1 MTCAHE
7 DFMVDAE
14 VNRLLDAKDAAGLRQ
29 TGYVLDLKVRCTQC
43 DEPFVFIGLPGK
55 VGLHPL
61 EPRTDFDGT
70 ELRAPIRP
78 KSEAAGLFPG
88 FTITQE
94 HP

>member
-1 MTCAHE
+1 MKCEHE
-7 DFMVDAE
+7 DFMVDAV
-14 VNRLLDAKDAAGLRQ
+14 VNRLMDGKDAAGAPQ
-29 TGYVLDLKVRCTQC
+29 VGFVLDLKVNCSEC
-43 DEPFVFIGLPGK
+43 GEKFVFVGLPNK
-55 VGLHPL
+55 VGLSPL
-61 EPRTDFDGT
+61 EPRTDFNGT